1 MTDRVRGCQES
12 GSSTGDHRKTEGR
25 GGGGG
30 GRQAES
36 KSSAENALEVSE
48 ERTGELRD
56 QVPRGSQAP

>member
-25 GGGGG
+25 GGG